1 MTSPYTAAESAT
13 MRREYESGLSVAKV
27 GARHYCDASTARKHI
42 IRAGGTMRPQRAPRG
57 NVAMMQHDWNGGASV
72 ERIAKIYGYKNINSV
87 YGVIY
92 RSRRM
97 GLEFTRRKA

>member
-1 MTSPYTAAESAT
+1 MIDA
-13 MRREYESGLSVAKV
+13 MRRDYERGMTLREV
-27 GARHYCDASTARKHI
+27 GARYHYDPTWARELI

-57 NVAMMQHDWNGGASV
+57 NVAMMQHDWNAGASV

-92 RSRRM
+92 RLRRM
-97 GLEFTRRKA
+97 GLEFKRRKA